1 MTEQICWVLDTNTL
15 ISRLL
20 TPGGVPARAVDRA
33 LASATLLV
41 SEETMNELARAL
53 DR

>member
-41 SEETMNELARAL
+41 SEETMNEQARAL